1 MFNALGVPKTLQEVQ
16 AVVQEVDDDGSGEIE
31 FDEFVKI
38 MEGDKKQ
45 LTEDELKSE
54 FMNMTTMTLPDEG
67 SGKPEVITIMNMRA
81 IADLLG
87 EEKTDEELQVRIAG
101 TALPLHAVVAL
112 WSRHQRVVLV
122 RAGHR
127 PCLLRRAR
135 NSRNHRLTLV
145 LAIVSSCRKCWM
157 SWTSIRK
164 AASAGGSS
172 KPWLGRHGSGVSR
185 TNTWCLF
192 VKYSL
197 EKSEGVVW
205 CWRQ

>member
-1 MFNALGVPKTLQEVQ
+1 MGTSCNMSGKAQGDEAIQARENQKKRLKDFKEVFDLFDSDGGGSIGEDELLSVFNALGVPKTLQEVQ

-87 EEKTDEELQVRIAG
+87 EEKTDEELQEMLDELDVDKEGCVGWREFK
-101 TALPLHAVVAL
+101 TMV
-112 WSRHQRVVLV
+112 
-122 RAGHR
+122 
-127 PCLLRRAR
+127 
-135 NSRNHRLTLV
+135 
-145 LAIVSSCRKCWM
+145 
-157 SWTSIRK
+157 RK
-164 AASAGGSS
+164 AREWGI
-172 KPWLGRHGSGVSR
+172 
-185 TNTWCLF
+185 
-192 VKYSL
+192 
-197 EKSEGVVW
+197 
-205 CWRQ
+205 

>member
-1 MFNALGVPKTLQEVQ
+1 MQ

-145 LAIVSSCRKCWM
+145 RTRNRLLVQEMLDELDVDKEGCVGWREFKTM
-157 SWTSIRK
+157 VRK
-164 AASAGGSS
+164 AREWGI
-172 KPWLGRHGSGVSR
+172 
-185 TNTWCLF
+185 
-192 VKYSL
+192 
-197 EKSEGVVW
+197 ED
-205 CWRQ
+205 